1 MALNFHDLQQPD
13 YHSFGDALLHGTSKA
28 LSQGLHAVG
37 TVTEPTV
44 TLLFDGIR
52 SMQNIH
58 SLNQRQAV
66 EAGVMATRR

>member
-1 MALNFHDLQQPD
+1 MERWKKGKNR
-13 YHSFGDALLHGTSKA
+13 GIE
-28 LSQGLHAVG
+28 GLHAIG
-37 TVTEPTV
+37 TVTEPIV
-44 TLLFDGIR
+44 ILLIDGIR